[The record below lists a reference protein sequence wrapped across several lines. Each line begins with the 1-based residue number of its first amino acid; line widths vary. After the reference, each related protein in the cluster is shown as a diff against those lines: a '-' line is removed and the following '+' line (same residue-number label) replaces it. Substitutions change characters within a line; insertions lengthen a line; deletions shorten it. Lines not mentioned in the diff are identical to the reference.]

1 MVGDARAAGDAG
13 PPVTV
18 VAPSRSPHPFEM
30 WISHT
35 LRVGVVISG
44 TILATGLVLFLARG
58 TASGH
63 PSSLH
68 ELIHTPSSTVSLAS
82 TSGVDIVVFASFN
95 KDVPVADS
103 QQIQYSLLPVYA
115 CDYAPTLYEGPL
127 ALDPYINRL
136 MLRLPVDAPRG
147 QRGHPA

>member
-13 PPVTV
+13 PPATV

-68 ELIHTPSSTVSLAS
+68 ELIHTPSSTVSLSVILRDAMHARAS
-82 TSGVDIVVFASFN
+82 AIIQLGVLALILTPIVRVAMTAVLFVALRDWVFLAIVV
-95 KDVPVADS
+95 VVLG
-103 QQIQYSLLPVYA
+103 ILLVGL
-115 CDYAPTLYEGPL
+115 TG
-127 ALDPYINRL
+127 I
-136 MLRLPVDAPRG
+136 VG
-147 QRGHPA
+147 